1 MEEKNAKNTQN
12 HTKNR
17 ENHRKAEKKPQK
29 ILARSVVFVVIILY
43 NDSKV

>member
-12 HTKNR
+12 HIEKR
-17 ENHRKAEKKPQK
+17 ENHRKTEEKPQK
-29 ILARSVVFVVIILY
+29 ILERSVVFVVIILY